1 MSGFGSTVKS
11 SLLESQSVT
20 ATVSADSSGQSAADT
35 AVSTESEW
43 ESRLIVVT
51 AAPGAGLNQS
61 SSIIGRTPGT
71 TTGKAC

>member
-51 AAPGAGLNQS
+51 AAGLNQS